1 MLINFMKITYR
12 PEIDGLR
19 AIAVVAVILY
29 HAKITIFNS
38 QPFKGGFIGVDIF
51 FVISGYLITSII
63 FKELIITKNFSF
75 KNFYERRMRRIL
87 PALLTVM
94 VVSIPFAWLFLLPT
108 SFVDFSKS
116 VLYSL
121 GFNSNFYFWY
131 SGGHYGDEN
140 SLLKPFLHTWS
151 LSVEEQYYILFP
163 ITFLIIFKYF
173 RKYLLKIIVVGF
185 VISLLVAEWGS
196 KNYSSFNFYILPS
209 RGWELLVG
217 SFLAYCEI
225 LFGRNNNDKRF
236 NLLLTTLGL
245 LLIFISIFFFKEGMQ
260 HPSIFTLLPVIGVSL
275 IIWFSHK
282 KDLITKLLSIKFL
295 VGVGLISY
303 SLYLW
308 HYPIFAFVRISDL
321 TDGNLIEYIFI
332 VAILILLSLAS
343 YFFIERPSRNRKN
356 RTKFILIGVIAAYS
370 LISLLSVYVITKH
383 GKINKLNIE
392 LNDIKNQ
399 YITESQNN
407 ECKYSTQGKNF
418 LNEKYFKREFLNCK
432 KKFNKFILIL
442 GDSHSI
448 NLFNSISNISKK
460 NEFIVG
466 IWQGGCRPTNKDND
480 NCHYMKLLD
489 FIKDNNSEIK
499 HILFTHKGSYFLS
512 TLENSKNSTD
522 SRFRKL
528 PLDEKQIDNTFKYL
542 EEIQKLNKN
551 LIFIGPHLEPN
562 KILNRGNLI
571 KIKKGQNLNDETNYD
586 LLVVD
591 KKLKIEAKK
600 RSIEFIS
607 KIDAIKFN
615 FEKDYIVDNKLTFSD
630 TDHWSQ
636 FGELY
641 FGTKLIDN
649 TKIRKILK

>member
-399 YITESQNN
+399 YITDSQNN

-615 FEKDYIVDNKLTFSD
+615 FEKDYIIDNKLTFSD

>member
-1 MLINFMKITYR
+1 MLINLMKITYR

-29 HAKITIFNS
+29 HAKISIFNS

-63 FKELIITKNFSF
+63 LKELLITKNFSF
-75 KNFYERRMRRIL
+75 KNFYERRVRRIL

-163 ITFLIIFKYF
+163 ITFLIIFKYL
-173 RKYLLKIIVVGF
+173 RKHLLKIIVVGF

-209 RGWELLVG
+209 RGWELLAG

-225 LFGRNNNDKRF
+225 FYGRKINDKHF
-236 NLLLTTLGL
+236 NLLTTLGL
-245 LLIFISIFFFKEGMQ
+245 SLIFISIFFFEEGMP

-282 KDLITKLLSIKFL
+282 KDIITKLLSKKFL

-308 HYPIFAFVRISDL
+308 HYPIFAFVRITEF

-332 VAILILLSLAS
+332 VAILIMLSLAS

-356 RTKFILIGVIAAYS
+356 RTKFILIGIIAAYS

-392 LNDIKNQ
+392 LQDIKNP
-399 YITESQNN
+399 YTTESQNN

-432 KKFNKFILIL
+432 KKFKKFILVL

-448 NLFNSISNISKK
+448 NLFNSISKISKK

-466 IWQGGCRPTNKDND
+466 IWQGGCRPTNKDSE
-480 NCHYMKLLD
+480 NCHYMKFLD

-499 HILFTHKGSYFLS
+499 HIFFTHKGSYFLS
-512 TLENSKNSTD
+512 TLENSKNNTD

-571 KIKKGQNLNDETNYD
+571 KIKKGQSLNDETNYD
-586 LLVVD
+586 LLEVD

-615 FEKDYIVDNKLTFSD
+615 FEKDYIIDNKLTFSD

-641 FGTKLIDN
+641 FGKKLIDN

>member
-1 MLINFMKITYR
+1 MKITYR

-399 YITESQNN
+399 YITDSQNN

-615 FEKDYIVDNKLTFSD
+615 FEKDYIIDNKLTFSD

>member
-615 FEKDYIVDNKLTFSD
+615 FEKDYIIDNKLTFSD